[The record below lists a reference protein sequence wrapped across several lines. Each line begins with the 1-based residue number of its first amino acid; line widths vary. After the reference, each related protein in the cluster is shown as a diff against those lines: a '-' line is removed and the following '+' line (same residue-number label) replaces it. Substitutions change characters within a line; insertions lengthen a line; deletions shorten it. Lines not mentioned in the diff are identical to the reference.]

1 VCHGQLAAERPGV
14 AHLTEFYLW
23 LAVGGVLGGLFNA
36 LVAPLI
42 FPAVVEY
49 PLILVLA
56 CILRP
61 GFEYPPERRAQQV
74 KVQKRRN
81 EARQLVGARA
91 PDRVGKAIGPQRT
104 DGSGETAD
112 IQNAPTE
119 ERSTLYRMLSRPL
132 VLDFVLPLLL
142 GLVAVGLVLAV
153 QAYSPGHGSWRG
165 GATFLAPPPP
175 WFPLPCTPLPFLL
188 PRARPVLCGTC
199 LY

>member
-1 VCHGQLAAERPGV
+1 VFARTQLISHRLLVRFSPLVVLVLVIAMLTQATEPIWALVPLHLVTFFVIALVCHGQLAAERPGV

-104 DGSGETAD
+104 DGSDETAS
-112 IQNAPTE
+112 IQYAP
-119 ERSTLYRMLSRPL
+119 
-132 VLDFVLPLLL
+132 
-142 GLVAVGLVLAV
+142 
-153 QAYSPGHGSWRG
+153 
-165 GATFLAPPPP
+165 
-175 WFPLPCTPLPFLL
+175 
-188 PRARPVLCGTC
+188 
-199 LY
+199 